1 MGESL
6 FSIILFSFKHCGVLT
21 LFVIGSIHLSV
32 MLGLLPGAGGTQRL
46 PHLIGAPKAL
56 DLMLTGKNLRADRAK
71 SMKLVD
77 AVADPTAL
85 KGAAILVTRCC
96 NL

>member
-1 MGESL
+1 
-6 FSIILFSFKHCGVLT
+6 
-21 LFVIGSIHLSV
+21 
-32 MLGLLPGAGGTQRL
+32 
-46 PHLIGAPKAL
+46 LIGAPKAL

-85 KGAAILVTRCC
+85 KGAAILVTLFSGLSSKAYECEIYSF
-96 NL
+96 

>member
-1 MGESL
+1 
-6 FSIILFSFKHCGVLT
+6 
-21 LFVIGSIHLSV
+21 

-77 AVADPTAL
+77 VVADPTAL
-85 KGAAILVTRCC
+85 RGAAILVTLCHGLFRRVHDC
-96 NL
+96 